1 MNYEQAL
8 QQVNKRLRFGIK
20 PGLERMAAL
29 MKKLD
34 DPQEKLKFVHVAG
47 TNGKGTVC
55 TLIASVLRESGLVT
69 GLNTSP
75 YVLDFRERF
84 QIDGEMI
91 SKEELTAEIE
101 QVAAAADALEAEGQ
115 TVTEFEFVTAIA
127 LHWFAARRCDV
138 AVLEVGLGGLLDAT
152 NVIPVPEAA
161 VIMSVSLDHTAVLGD
176 TLTQIATEKAGIIKP
191 GGRVVVYPEQDDE
204 TWAVVRSTCRE
215 KGAEL
220 YIPCMNKVQTLEAS
234 IAGTEFALD
243 GLKLRTPF
251 LGEHQV
257 KNAATAL
264 LALEILEQRG
274 FPVTEA
280 TIRQG
285 FAKAFIPARME
296 ILSRAPLCLLD
307 GGHNPGCAA
316 VLRDALLRFVPGRR
330 IAVMGIMAD
339 KDSREY
345 LRLVGPLFQRVIT
358 VTPGVSRSLP
368 AEELAALAAEYCE
381 ATPAETMEEAARLAL
396 EAVEDGSLVVCGS
409 FYLAAE
415 IRPIL
420 QKLLG

>member
-1 MNYEQAL
+1 M
-8 QQVNKRLRFGIK
+8 
-20 PGLERMAAL
+20 
-29 MKKLD
+29 
-34 DPQEKLKFVHVAG
+34 
-47 TNGKGTVC
+47 
-55 TLIASVLRESGLVT
+55 
-69 GLNTSP
+69 
-75 YVLDFRERF
+75 
-84 QIDGEMI
+84 
-91 SKEELTAEIE
+91 
-101 QVAAAADALEAEGQ
+101 
-115 TVTEFEFVTAIA
+115 
-127 LHWFAARRCDV
+127 
-138 AVLEVGLGGLLDAT
+138 
-152 NVIPVPEAA
+152 
-161 VIMSVSLDHTAVLGD
+161 
-176 TLTQIATEKAGIIKP
+176 
-191 GGRVVVYPEQDDE
+191 
-204 TWAVVRSTCRE
+204 
-215 KGAEL
+215 
-220 YIPCMNKVQTLEAS
+220 
-234 IAGTEFALD
+234 
-243 GLKLRTPF
+243 
-251 LGEHQV
+251 

-296 ILSRAPLCLLD
+296 ILSRSPLCLLD

-396 EAVEDGSLVVCGS
+396 EAVQDGSLVVCGS